1 MSPRDTG
8 SSFFR
13 KGKVWHPDM
22 GSAAV
27 SSSGYH
33 QIVLDGY
40 SDTKHTP
47 TGKSIDSVPFTIGG
61 YRWVLKYYP
70 NGSCPETAD
79 FISILV
85 SLDQEILR
93 LVKVL
98 LKFSSKLQY
107 FSLNQVMPT
116 PLLKPERLSSLAV
129 VWFWGLTNLSKELT
143 LKSRVS

>member
-1 MSPRDTG
+1 MSARDTG

-13 KGKVWHPDM
+13 KGKLWHPDM
-22 GSAAV
+22 ESAAV

-33 QIVLDGY
+33 QIVLEGY

-47 TGKSIDSVPFTIGG
+47 NGKSIDSVPFTIGG

-85 SLDQEILR
+85 SLDQEITR
-93 LVKVL
+93 PVKVL
-98 LKFSSKLQY
+98 LKFSFTIQY
-107 FSLNQVMPT
+107 FTLHQAAPT
-116 PLLKPERLSSLAV
+116 PLAEARTFVFSSGRMVLG
-129 VWFWGLTNLSKELT
+129 FDKQNGL
-143 LKSRVS
+143 